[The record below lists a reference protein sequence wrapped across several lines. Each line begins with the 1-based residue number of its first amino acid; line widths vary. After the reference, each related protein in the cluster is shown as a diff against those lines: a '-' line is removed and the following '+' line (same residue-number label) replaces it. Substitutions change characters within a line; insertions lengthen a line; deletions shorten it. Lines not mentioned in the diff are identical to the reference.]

1 MKKRRK
7 VMGGED
13 GNEARAHIVQKFMR
27 MFSAFSLF
35 MLFKPSSC
43 FESYLLHEA
52 FSTCSDS
59 ETLLL

>member
-1 MKKRRK
+1 
-7 VMGGED
+7 MGGED

-43 FESYLLHEA
+43 FESYLLQEA